1 MKKKF
6 SYVQKLSYVQ
16 WGLMLSLLSA
26 GAFSQ
31 TLTLGVANNFYRPMK
46 ALVDDYQQLNSDDVM
61 ISTGST
67 GQLYAQIVNGAPFDL
82 FFSADQRRP
91 QLLVEQQLADASF
104 TYAQGVLVA
113 WSPTENIDIQN
124 QLFSGGFEY
133 LAIADPKLAPYGLAA
148 QKVLEKYQQWDST
161 QSKLVVGKGL
171 NATYQYV
178 FTGNAQIGLLAK
190 SQVYQQGEFQSG
202 SVWQVPYGDYP
213 AIKQDAVMLK
223 PAQGKESATQFIA
236 YLKSDRAKDIIR
248 SYGYLID

>member
-1 MKKKF
+1 MKEKF
-6 SYVQKLSYVQ
+6 SYLHC
-16 WGLMLSLLSA
+16 GLVIALFST
-26 GAFSQ
+26 GAFGQ
-31 TLTLGVANNFYRPMK
+31 TLTLGVANNFYRPMQ
-46 ALVDDYQQLNSDDVM
+46 ALVADYEQLNGDEVE

-82 FFSADQRRP
+82 FFSADQKRP
-91 QLLVEQQLADASF
+91 QRLVEQKLADEPF

-113 WSPTENIDIQN
+113 WSPVENVDIQT
-124 QLFSGGFEY
+124 QLFAGGFQY

-148 QKVLEKYQQWDST
+148 QKMLEKYQQWDST

-190 SQVYQQGEFQSG
+190 SQVYQQGKFQSG
-202 SVWQVPYGDYP
+202 SVWQVPHDDYP
-213 AIKQDAVMLK
+213 PIKQDAVRLK
-223 PAQGKESATQFIA
+223 SAQGKESATQFIV

-248 SYGYLID
+248 SYGYLTD